1 MRDPPTAGPVDA
13 RSTSAG
19 GRPAPPPRV
28 LDAQLRSDPFRE
40 TEPELARK
48 ASGKGTRKD
57 PPRAPGSK
65 GHGHF
70 DVALSSHEVQN
81 ADLHW
86 TGSRLRAYRS
96 EQSPDRAVEASSG
109 LGKPYGL
116 ARVQRDQEPSRLE
129 IRGGLTDGPL
139 DRLPAGVLARRKTGR
154 EASVRRRTAGG
165 RRRPEEIVHVGEGR
179 RGPARRSVRGSARLN
194 YA

>member
-1 MRDPPTAGPVDA
+1 VRDPPTAGPVDA

-129 IRGGLTDGPL
+129 IRGGVTDGPL
-139 DRLPAGVLARRKTGR
+139 DRCQRACSRDERQDAKQASDAALPADAAGPRRSSTSAK
-154 EASVRRRTAGG
+154 ADAVRRGVRY
-165 RRRPEEIVHVGEGR
+165 EGQ
-179 RGPARRSVRGSARLN
+179 RG
-194 YA
+194 